1 MRRHP
6 NPPGCAV
13 AGALARHPR
22 GARRRLQRRAATLA
36 FSSRR
41 YRPLRAPPS
50 TRTSARPNPTPR
62 PGSRARVPVPSR
74 RPTGGVAVDAR
85 EAVRGW
91 TDEPNRRARPRR
103 RTRLRTRVRDA
114 TSATLAARV
123 AKPRPPRTLA
133 LRGIRPAHHEPI
145 RGAPAGLHHTAPK
158 EKDCLSHICRPILLA
173 SSCASPCASPSA
185 LGSHA
190 RGSSRSS
197 RSSRSGPRW
206 GRAATPANQC
216 FKATSAV
223 VPKESIRRAS
233 GVAAALGVCA
243 AKPSTRA
250 IPVTPAA
257 GVVTAA
263 AATTVPPVTTE
274 SMKVR
279 DSAILVTPTARRA
292 K

>member
-13 AGALARHPR
+13 AGALARHS
-22 GARRRLQRRAATLA
+22 ARRAASTPA
-36 FSSRR
+36 SRR
-41 YRPLRAPPS
+41 DARLLPRAG
-50 TRTSARPNPTPR
+50 TDLSARR
-62 PGSRARVPVPSR
+62 HRRGRARGRTRRPAPRIPRAGPGPVATSDRRRRSR
-74 RPTGGVAVDAR
+74 RPRGGPRVDGR
-85 EAVRGW
+85 
-91 TDEPNRRARPRR
+91 TEPPSASAAPN
-103 RTRLRTRVRDA
+103 
-114 TSATLAARV
+114 ATLAAR
-123 AKPRPPRTLA
+123 ASATLHPRRSPRASRNPGPPRTLA
-133 LRGIRPAHHEPI
+133 HRGIRPAHHEPI
-145 RGAPAGLHHTAPK
+145 PAGLHTAPK

-233 GVAAALGVCA
+233 GAADCTCGCVQQNRVL
-243 AKPSTRA
+243 
-250 IPVTPAA
+250 
-257 GVVTAA
+257 
-263 AATTVPPVTTE
+263 VPFL
-274 SMKVR
+274 SR
-279 DSAILVTPTARRA
+279 QLQGL
-292 K
+292 

>member
-1 MRRHP
+1 MRRYP

-13 AGALARHPR
+13 AGALARHS
-22 GARRRLQRRAATLA
+22 ARRAASTPA
-36 FSSRR
+36 SRR
-41 YRPLRAPPS
+41 DARLLPRAG
-50 TRTSARPNPTPR
+50 TDLSARR
-62 PGSRARVPVPSR
+62 HRRGRARGRTRRPAPRIPRAGPGPVATSDRRRRSR
-74 RPTGGVAVDAR
+74 RPRGGPRVDGR
-85 EAVRGW
+85 
-91 TDEPNRRARPRR
+91 TEPPSASAAPNA
-103 RTRLRTRVRDA
+103 TLATRVRDA

-123 AKPRPPRTLA
+123 AKPRTAADPRAQGHPT
-133 LRGIRPAHHEPI
+133 RSSRTE
-145 RGAPAGLHHTAPK
+145 GLHTAPK

>member
-6 NPPGCAV
+6 NPPRPRSREPSAV
-13 AGALARHPR
+13 
-22 GARRRLQRRAATLA
+22 RAARGVDSA
-36 FSSRR
+36 SRR
-41 YRPLRAPPS
+41 DARLLPRAGTDLSAPPS

-62 PGSRARVPVPSR
+62 PPDPARGSVPSR
-74 RPTGGVAVDAR
+74 RPTGDVTVDAR

-91 TDEPNRRARPRR
+91 TDEPTAE
-103 RTRLRTRVRDA
+103 RVRGAGRDSPRA
-114 TSATLAARV
+114 SATLH
-123 AKPRPPRTLA
+123 PRRSPRA
-133 LRGIRPAHHEPI
+133 SRNPDRRGPSRSGHPTRSSRTE
-145 RGAPAGLHHTAPK
+145 GLHTAPK

-233 GVAAALGVCA
+233 VAAALGVCA
-243 AKPSTRA
+243 KPYSCHSCHASCR
-250 IPVTPAA
+250 
-257 GVVTAA
+257 GCDGGGSDDC
-263 AATTVPPVTTE
+263 TTCDDGKYESSGQCLLSSDYTTQ
-274 SMKVR
+274 S
-279 DSAILVTPTARRA
+279 RREPCA
-292 K
+292 

>member
-13 AGALARHPR
+13 AGALARHS
-22 GARRRLQRRAATLA
+22 ARRAASTPA
-36 FSSRR
+36 SRR
-41 YRPLRAPPS
+41 DARLLPRAG
-50 TRTSARPNPTPR
+50 TDLSARR
-62 PGSRARVPVPSR
+62 HRRGRARGRTR
-74 RPTGGVAVDAR
+74 RPAPRIPRAGPGPVATSDVGVAVDAR

-103 RTRLRTRVRDA
+103 RTRLSPRA
-114 TSATLAARV
+114 SATLH
-123 AKPRPPRTLA
+123 PRRSPRASRNPGPPRTLA

-145 RGAPAGLHHTAPK
+145 PAGLHTAPK

>member
-13 AGALARHPR
+13 AGALARR
-22 GARRRLQRRAATLA
+22 FRARRAASTPA
-36 FSSRR
+36 SRR
-41 YRPLRAPPS
+41 DARLLPRAG
-50 TRTSARPNPTPR
+50 TDLSARRHRRGRARGRTRRPA

-74 RPTGGVAVDAR
+74 RPTCGVAVDAR

-103 RTRLRTRVRDA
+103 RTRLSPRA
-114 TSATLAARV
+114 SATLHPRRSPRARETPDRRGPSRTGASDPLITNRSRRV
-123 AKPRPPRTLA
+123 FTLRPKKKIAFLISVDRFFSRRLALHHARRRPPSGHTRVVRRVPHDRLG
-133 LRGIRPAHHEPI
+133 RDR
-145 RGAPAGLHHTAPK
+145 AGDVQQHLQ
-158 EKDCLSHICRPILLA
+158 
-173 SSCASPCASPSA
+173 
-185 LGSHA
+185 
-190 RGSSRSS
+190 
-197 RSSRSGPRW
+197 
-206 GRAATPANQC
+206 NQC

-233 GVAAALGVCA
+233 GAAAALGVCA